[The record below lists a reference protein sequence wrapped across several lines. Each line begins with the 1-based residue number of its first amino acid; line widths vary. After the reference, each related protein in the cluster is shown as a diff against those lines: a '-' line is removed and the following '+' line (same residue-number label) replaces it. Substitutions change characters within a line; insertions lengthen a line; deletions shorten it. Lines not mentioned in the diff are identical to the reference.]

1 MHVGRVVGTLPANR
15 SDIGTRTI
23 PLLHSHLAQEGDYL
37 DVAFGDGHAGGEPL
51 PSPSRQPAVG
61 AVASEID
68 NLDRGEVTTTV
79 DMRRPGAVVLSAS
92 FDPGWT
98 ATVDGHRQAT
108 RMVAPALVAT
118 NVSAGRHTIVF
129 RYRGYGDYLEL
140 FALCVLTLA
149 VLLGADLM
157 RGGSWTSASRPA
169 WRS

>member
-1 MHVGRVVGTLPANR
+1 MSARAAFRYCTHASRR
-15 SDIGTRTI
+15 
-23 PLLHSHLAQEGDYL
+23 QGDYL
-37 DVAFGDGHAGGEPL
+37 AVAFGESHAGARSLCRRHRG
-51 PSPSRQPAVG
+51 SRPWAPC
-61 AVASEID
+61 ASEID
-68 NLDRGEVTTTV
+68 NLDRGEVTQPSTCAGPE
-79 DMRRPGAVVLSAS
+79 RVVLSAS

-118 NVSAGRHTIVF
+118 DVSAGRHTIVF

-140 FALCVLTLA
+140 FALCVLTMA

-157 RGGSWTSASRPA
+157 RGGSRTSASPPA